1 MDRPDILRGYK
12 MVILGLILVL
22 FAIGIFMT
30 AENVMIEPLGFIIG
44 KYRPKNEGL
53 SGKGKD
59 LVD

>member
-1 MDRPDILRGYK
+1 

-30 AENVMIEPLGFIIG
+30 AENVMIEPFGFIIG
-44 KYRPKNEGL
+44 VIGIYIMLKYRPNNEGL
-53 SGKGKD
+53 SGKEND

>member
-1 MDRPDILRGYK
+1 

-30 AENVMIEPLGFIIG
+30 AENVMIEPLGFIVGVIG
-44 KYRPKNEGL
+44 IYFIIKYRPKNEGL